1 MASGVPTFVGAQNAF
16 VPDTEST
23 GNLKI
28 EFTRNE
34 SKFPINRYCKQIP
47 VTKTQG
53 LYLKMTNE
61 EAGRL
66 LVDGETAWPDGA
78 NRPLGEGTTESHAYV
93 DYRIERRAFSVPLG
107 NLAISEATWDLTAQY
122 QRIKAQQAMTR
133 RTKIAVTA
141 LTTSGNYDSTHTA
154 TIATICGSGETW
166 AGSTGTTL
174 NIKKSIDYAMNIIE
188 KDTLSSV
195 SLEDMVLVLN
205 PDLAAKMSITG
216 ELREYLKSSPTAAS
230 VIKGDFAG
238 ATFRGLPEKLYDVRV
253 VVENTAQ
260 TTSRRGATA
269 AKSYLMGNAV
279 AALIARPGGLEAPE
293 GPQFSTLSMFV
304 HKDMDM
310 VSEKMEDPMNK
321 RTIMSIV
328 EGYDVQMTAP
338 VTGFLFTSCQ

>member
-1 MASGVPTFVGAQNAF
+1 MASGVPTFLGAQNGF
-16 VPDTEST
+16 VPDHEST

-34 SKFPINRYCKQIP
+34 KDFPINRYVKQIP
-47 VTKTQG
+47 VKKSQG
-53 LYLKMTNE
+53 LYLQMTNE

-66 LVDGETAWPDGA
+66 LVDGETAWPD
-78 NRPLGEGTTESHAYV
+78 NSMRPMGEGTTESHAYK
-93 DYRIERRAFSVPLG
+93 DFRIERRAFTTPLG
-107 NLAISEATWDLTAQY
+107 NMTINEATWDVTAQY
-122 QRIKAQQAMTR
+122 QRINAQKAMTR
-133 RTKIAVTA
+133 RTKIATTA
-141 LTTSGNYDSTHTA
+141 LTTSGNYDSSHVSTVA
-154 TIATICGSGETW
+154 AICGSGETW

-174 NIKKSIDYAMNIIE
+174 NIKKCIDFAMNKIE
-188 KDTLSSV
+188 QDTLSSV
-195 SLEDMVLVLN
+195 RLEDMLLVLN

-216 ELREYLKSSPTAAS
+216 EIREYLKSSPTAAS

-253 VVENTAQ
+253 VIENTAQ
-260 TTSRRGATA
+260 TTSRRGATV

-293 GPQFSTLSMFV
+293 GPQFSTISMFV
-304 HKDMDM
+304 HNEMDM
-310 VSEKMEDPMNK
+310 LSEKLEDIINK
-321 RTIMSIV
+321 RTIISLV